1 MKIHVMT
8 YSPGPFEANKELWD
22 NIESNDKMGID
33 IAGRLRYRPQKDICG
48 FQFDIKLVYKEEML
62 IKTGLLFG
70 LMVDNL
76 GSYIGDSLT
85 KEVNTKS
92 VAKISEFI
100 WPFVVGAFAARCAD
114 KEIQM
119 ILPHLDFDKF
129 AEEVLLLK
137 SESSE

>member
-1 MKIHVMT
+1 MKIQVMT

-22 NIESNDKMGID
+22 KIDSNDKMGID
-33 IAGRLRYRPQKDICG
+33 ITGRLRYQPQKDICG
-48 FQFDIKLVYKEEML
+48 FQFDIKLVHKDELL

-70 LMVDNL
+70 LIVEDM

-92 VAKISEFI
+92 VAEISEFI

-114 KEIQM
+114 KKIQM
-119 ILPHLDFDKF
+119 ILPRLNFDKF

-137 SESSE
+137 SESSS